1 MSPVIYI
8 SALLL
13 GFAGSF
19 HCLGMCGPIALSIS
33 ERTAFAGKRFLQH
46 LLYFSGKT
54 ATYGVMG
61 LLFGLFGQGLVL
73 AGWQQGLSVAMGV
86 IMLLLVL
93 VSLFKAPWFHQ
104 NKATTWLQNKL
115 IPAFGFLFK
124 RQGISSSFLLGLL
137 NGLLP
142 CGLVYIGLTA
152 AVATGSSLY
161 AGLYMVAFG
170 LGTIPVMLTFLV
182 FSQQVSFTWRAR
194 LRQLTPVL
202 MTVVG
207 TILIL
212 RGLDLGIPYISPM
225 LDSLMITSGRGAEAI
240 PCHP

>member
-1 MSPVIYI
+1 MAPVIYI

-33 ERTAFAGKRFLQH
+33 GRNAHTGNRFLPH

-54 ATYGVMG
+54 LTYGLMG
-61 LLFGLFGQGLVL
+61 LLFGMFGQGLVM
-73 AGWQQGLSVAMGV
+73 AGWQQGLSIAMGV
-86 IMLLLVL
+86 MMLLLVL
-93 VSLFKAPWFHQ
+93 VSLVKAPWFHQ
-104 NKATTWLQNKL
+104 NPATTWLQHKL
-115 IPAFGFLFK
+115 VPVFGLLFK
-124 RQGISSSFLLGLL
+124 RQGISTSFFLGLL

-152 AVATGSSLY
+152 AVATGNAFN
-161 AGLYMVAFG
+161 AGLYMVVFG
-170 LGTIPVMLTFLV
+170 LGTMPVMLAFLV
-182 FSQQVSFTWRAR
+182 FTRQLSYGWRTR
-194 LRQLTPVL
+194 LRQLTPAL
-202 MTVVG
+202 MAIVG

-225 LDSLMITSGRGAEAI
+225 LDSLMITSGRGAEAV